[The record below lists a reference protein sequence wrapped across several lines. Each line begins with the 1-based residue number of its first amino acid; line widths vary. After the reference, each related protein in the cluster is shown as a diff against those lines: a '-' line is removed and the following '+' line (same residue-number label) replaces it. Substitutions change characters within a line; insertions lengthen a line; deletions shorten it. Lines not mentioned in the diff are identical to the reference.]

1 MSVIDEMGLFAD
13 ESFIVSL
20 EAALQNKECGLRR
33 GDLMQ
38 ISPRSSPPLTPRPEI
53 ESSPQQPVTPPSKRK
68 NQAKDHQPTQCL
80 AKVVEYDHGSFAPKR
95 GRSPLMERQLCQPQ
109 SPNASWESVRK
120 HNRDLL
126 LGAIRKVTQAKLKTE
141 VLPEDVVSH
150 FCLVIAKNE
159 DTLFRTLPLE
169 VYQAEI
175 DKEVGKLSAQL
186 GALFQ
191 AELGEL
197 VRRSLAD
204 DRDVPNKRCRW
215 ESPLDG

>member
-38 ISPRSSPPLTPRPEI
+38 ISPRSSPPLTPR
-53 ESSPQQPVTPPSKRK
+53 SSPQQPVTPPSKRK

-141 VLPEDVVSH
+141 VLPEEVISH

-159 DTLFRTLPLE
+159 DALFRILPLE

-175 DKEVGKLSAQL
+175 DKEVGNLSAQL

-191 AELGEL
+191 AQLGEL

-204 DRDVPNKRCRW
+204 VPNKRYRW
-215 ESPLDG
+215 